1 MNTSILVLSLIETA
15 AKPALR
21 IALTIPLL
29 FLIGAG
35 VPLYRRCD
43 QWFGWDPEVIMII
56 WSGLPLVVLG
66 VLYELWF
73 G

>member
-1 MNTSILVLSLIETA
+1 MNTCILVLSLIESA

-21 IALTIPLL
+21 IGLTIALL
-29 FLIGAG
+29 FLLGAG

-43 QWFGWDPEVIMII
+43 QWFGWDPEVIVII
-56 WSGLPLVVLG
+56 GSALSLVVLG